1 MLLVVGDHTNVL
13 IRLSKP
19 EQWLFGMSIQYLQQE
34 NNSHGQKET
43 RILLFYDLN
52 DVQRTNDKTIK
63 I

>member
-34 NNSHGQKET
+34 NYNLWAKGNLHFT
-43 RILLFYDLN
+43 FL
-52 DVQRTNDKTIK
+52 
-63 I
+63 